1 MHYHLFR
8 WFPKSAF
15 SRLMGALA
23 SHPWPGPLLRLVIGI
38 YTRFYRIDM
47 GDFEV
52 PPQGFSTFNAFFT
65 RPLRAGARPIDA
77 GPSRLVS
84 PVDGIV
90 SAVGSISR
98 GRLIQ
103 AKGMDYS
110 LDDLLAGAAQPAV
123 YEGGSYLTIYLSPRD
138 YHRIHAPCAARVT
151 GFAYVPGELWTVSPS
166 GLRSVPGLFARN
178 ERLLTILSTSWG
190 ELLLIAVGA
199 MVVGRIRVVY
209 DDVTSNLKAA
219 RPYAGKPAKPCS
231 LEKGSEL
238 GRFELGSTVI
248 LLFPPGLVTLNPLQP
263 GESLMLGQA
272 IATVKENPSRAQ

>member
-23 SHPWPGPLLRLVIGI
+23 SRAWPGPLLRLVIGI
-38 YTRFYRIDM
+38 YIRFYRIDM
-47 GDFEV
+47 GNFEV

-65 RPLRAGARPIDA
+65 RPLKAGARPIDSD
-77 GPSRLVS
+77 PSRLVS
-84 PVDGIV
+84 PVDGTV
-90 SAVGSISR
+90 SAAGTISQ

-110 LDDLLAGAAQPAV
+110 LGELLAGAADPAG

-138 YHRIHAPCAARVT
+138 YHRIHAPCAAQVT

-178 ERLLTILSTSWG
+178 ERLLTVLSASWG
-190 ELLLIAVGA
+190 EALLIAVGA
-199 MVVGRIRVVY
+199 MVVGKIRVVY
-209 DDVTSNLKAA
+209 EDVTSNIKHA
-219 RPYAGKPAKPCS
+219 RPHAGQPARPCS
-231 LEKGSEL
+231 LEKGGEL

-248 LLFPPGLVTLNPLQP
+248 LLFPPGMVTLNTLRP
-263 GESLMLGQA
+263 GEGLMLGQA
-272 IATVKENPSRAQ
+272 IGTVRENHSRT